1 MCRLKRLFW
10 PKPAREAGVSSEAGM
25 RAVEV
30 IVMQPEF
37 EEVGVLSRV
46 TVE

>member
-1 MCRLKRLFW
+1 LCRLKRLFW
-10 PKPAREAGVSSEAGM
+10 SKPAQEARVSAEASM
-25 RAVEV
+25 MAVEV

-37 EEVGVLSRV
+37 EEVDALSRV